1 MRGCDRLIK
10 VLDGGGREW
19 AGGYVRGWGGGGGG
33 RGGIDGQG
41 QDTHC
46 NDITKDTKTEKIT
59 KKYVLKQG
67 RTNTSKFKIR
77 AHRMMT

>member
-59 KKYVLKQG
+59 KNMY
-67 RTNTSKFKIR
+67 
-77 AHRMMT
+77 

>member
-1 MRGCDRLIK
+1 MCE
-10 VLDGGGREW
+10 DGGGR
-19 AGGYVRGWGGGGGG
+19 GSQ
-33 RGGIDGQG
+33 GGIDGQG

-67 RTNTSKFKIR
+67 RTNTSKFKIC
-77 AHRMMT
+77 AHRMMTQVVIITKYRVAAINPEFFSSYF